1 MTIFKTLI
9 VIAIVTITAV
19 IIGESYYKSLP
30 VDTIFSPTLV
40 PSVSKQP
47 IQTPTSTPNII
58 NKNITTQPSSQKW
71 IWENLGCGSSVP
83 CSYRVCSSVDATNCY
98 SCGGHYNKLSPEGE
112 KLPTEGEDP
121 RTTTDFTCKPIT
133 SNL

>member
-1 MTIFKTLI
+1 MPPVTVFKALI
-9 VIAIVTITAV
+9 VIAIVTIAAV
-19 IIGESYYKSLP
+19 IIGKPYYKSLP
-30 VDTIFSPTLV
+30 VDTILSPTLV

-47 IQTPTSTPNII
+47 IQTPTSTPNVI

-98 SCGGHYNKLSPEGE
+98 SCGGHYDKSSPEGE
-112 KLPTEGEDP
+112 KLPLPEEDP
-121 RTTTDFTCKPIT
+121 RTTANFICTKI
-133 SNL
+133 N